1 MQIIRLGHSCFK
13 IQNNEATLLIDPFSE
28 AIGLPMPKT
37 SADILLLS
45 HEHYDHANSDA
56 VRGNPFIIN
65 TPGEYEIKDFF
76 IYAISSFHDNSG
88 GKERGS
94 NLIFLIEAEG
104 IRIAHLGDFGQAN
117 LTEEQLKKLEGVDIL
132 LVPVGGVYTIDAKAA
147 AEIISEI
154 EPRLIIP
161 MHYFEKG
168 LKIKLDDVEKFKKE
182 MGNKI
187 EVMDKLKIKK
197 KELPE
202 EDTRVVILT
211 AQP

>member
-1 MQIIRLGHSCFK
+1 MQITRIGHSCFK
-13 IQNNEATLLIDPFSE
+13 IQNNDATLLIDPFSE
-28 AIGLPMPKT
+28 AIGLPMPKI
-37 SADILLLS
+37 SADILLS
-45 HEHYDHANSDA
+45 THDHYDHANIEA

-76 IYAISSFHDNSG
+76 IYGIPSFHDNSE

-94 NLIFLIEAEG
+94 NLIFLIEVEG
-104 IRIAHLGDFGQAN
+104 IRIAHLGDFGQDS

-132 LVPVGGVYTIDAKAA
+132 MVPIGGVYTIDAKVA

-168 LKIKLDDVEKFKKE
+168 LKIKIDDVEKFKKE

-211 AQP
+211 TQP

>member
-1 MQIIRLGHSCFK
+1 MQITRIGHSCFR
-13 IQNNEATLLIDPFSE
+13 IQNNETTLLIDPFSE
-28 AIGLPMPKT
+28 AIGLKMPKT
-37 SADILLLS
+37 SADILLS
-45 HEHYDHANSDA
+45 THDHYDHANIEA

-76 IYAISSFHDNSG
+76 IYAIPSFHDNSE

-94 NLIFLIEAEG
+94 NLIFLIEVEG
-104 IRIAHLGDFGQAN
+104 IRIAHLGDFGQDR

-132 LVPVGGVYTIDAKAA
+132 LIPVGGVYTIDAKQA

-161 MHYFEKG
+161 MHYFERG

-187 EVMDKLKIKK
+187 EILDKLKIKK

-202 EDTRVVILT
+202 EDTRVIILT
-211 AQP
+211 PPA